1 MNRFLSRKEGDNK
14 LIDLELSL
22 VNAEHA
28 LKSAEERHREEV
40 FVCLFVFVC
49 LCTLSVEETYVCFSQ
64 VSQLEGR
71 VKQLEQELLDTR
83 DGAGDKLDLPV
94 GKMQVCLSNF
104 QAYPCCEDGKKQ
116 VSNDLINDP
125 I

>member
-1 MNRFLSRKEGDNK
+1 MKESVVCRKTFTYLRK
-14 LIDLELSL
+14 
-22 VNAEHA
+22 H
-28 LKSAEERHREEV
+28 SAGQV

-104 QAYPCCEDGKKQ
+104 QAYPCYEAGFQRLDQ
-116 VSNDLINDP
+116 
-125 I
+125 

>member
-1 MNRFLSRKEGDNK
+1 MHRFLSRKEGDNK

>member
-1 MNRFLSRKEGDNK
+1 M
-14 LIDLELSL
+14 
-22 VNAEHA
+22 
-28 LKSAEERHREEV
+28 
-40 FVCLFVFVC
+40 FVC

-104 QAYPCCEDGKKQ
+104 QAYPCCEDGKKK

>member
-1 MNRFLSRKEGDNK
+1 MHRFLSRKEGDNK

-28 LKSAEERHREEV
+28 LKSAEERHREE
-40 FVCLFVFVC
+40 VFVC

-104 QAYPCCEDGKKQ
+104 QAYPCCEDGKEQ